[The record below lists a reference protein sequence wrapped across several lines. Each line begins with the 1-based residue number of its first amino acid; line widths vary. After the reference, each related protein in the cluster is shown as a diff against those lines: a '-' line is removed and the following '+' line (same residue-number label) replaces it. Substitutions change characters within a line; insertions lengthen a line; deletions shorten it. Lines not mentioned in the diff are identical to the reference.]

1 MISRGIR
8 NNNPGNIRRSSSRWL
23 GMTMYKTDKEFVQFT
38 SMDYGLRAL
47 MVLIRNYIKNGYNTP
62 YKIIHRYAPQTEN
75 NTAGYL
81 LFVYDYVP
89 NHGALAPFSDD
100 FYDLIRAICYYESD
114 YSVSAQTLKFIK
126 KKFKL

>member
-23 GMTMYKTDKEFVQFT
+23 GIASYKTDLEFVQFE

-47 MVLIRNYIKNGYNTP
+47 MVLIRNYIKKGYNTP
-62 YKIIHRYAPQTEN
+62 YKIIHRYAPKNEN
-75 NTAGYL
+75 NTAAYL
-81 LFVYDYVP
+81 SFVYQYVP
-89 NHGALAPFSDD
+89 NNGVITPFSDD

-114 YSVSAQTLKFIK
+114 YYISVHSLQFIK